1 MDDLFYQNL
10 LENLYDGVY
19 YVDRERVVTY
29 WNAAA
34 ERITGYRRE
43 EVIGRPCA
51 ANILRHIDENGVE
64 LCQNGCPL
72 TATMQDGQPREISVY
87 LHHNAG
93 HRLPVSVRVSPVRD
107 ASGEIVG
114 GVEVFTEN
122 AQLHK
127 VQQDLEALRFT
138 ALRDELTCVGNRR
151 AAEMMLETHLYE
163 LRTFDFPFG
172 LIFLD
177 LDHFKKIN
185 DRYGHAV
192 GDQALRLTAA
202 SISGVL
208 RRDDLLARWGGEE
221 FIVLLCDVDSA
232 LLERIA
238 QRIRVFIQRSFVV
251 LGEDKVSFTAS
262 LGATLA
268 RHDDTPQSLI
278 ARADALMYRGKQAGR
293 NKVTMG

>member
-19 YVDRERVVTY
+19 YVDRDRVVTY

-34 ERITGYRRE
+34 ERISGYRRE
-43 EVIGRPCA
+43 EVIGRPCS

-72 TATMQDGQPREISVY
+72 AATMQDGQQREISVY

-127 VQQDLEALRFT
+127 VQKDLEALRFT

-163 LRTFDFPFG
+163 LRAFEFPFG

-177 LDHFKKIN
+177 LDHFKEIN

-202 SISGVL
+202 SIASPL
-208 RRDDLLARWGGEE
+208 RRDDMLARWGGEE
-221 FIVLLCDVDSA
+221 FIILLCDVDSA
-232 LLERIA
+232 MLERIA
-238 QRIRVFIQRSFVV
+238 QRIRVFIQRSFVM
-251 LGEDKVSFTAS
+251 LGEEKVSFTAS

-268 RHDDTPQSLI
+268 RPDDTSQSLI
-278 ARADALMYRGKQAGR
+278 ARADALMYRAKQAGR
-293 NKVTMG
+293 NRVLLG